1 MKTLR
6 KLSSLALAL
15 SLALVGGIAH
25 AELDTPFNVKDGAGT
40 TIVAGAIGLDWNS
53 QGSGVAIGVGPF
65 GSVLVPGTQFD
76 FLYQANLVS
85 ISGGLAGSK
94 YGQLDDQSNG
104 TAEAGRGFEFTIVS
118 RMRETVIASAPFGTG
133 AVAQFGL
140 VDSPTNKVAIYY
152 DTAMNANTANG
163 TGFDDG
169 TLVALLTITPNGTSS
184 SFFGD
189 AANGGQGS
197 AKIHA
202 GVTQVGVD
210 FVNPAYLQGLTDLI
224 IGMGFE
230 STLNYPANTA
240 STTAFHASSVA
251 VGTDLFSTYNV
262 AANDI
267 LFKVDGSNS
276 FARVPEP
283 GSMLLMGVGMLGL
296 VGAARRR
303 SAKKA

>member
-25 AELDTPFNVKDGAGT
+25 AELDTPFNVKDGAGN
-40 TIVAGAIGLDWNS
+40 TIVAGAVGLDWNS
-53 QGSGVAIGVGPF
+53 QGSGVAVGVGPF
-65 GSVLVPGTQFD
+65 GNPLAVGTQFD

-85 ISGGLAGSK
+85 VSGGVGTAK

-104 TAEAGRGFEFTIVS
+104 SAEAGRAFEFTIVS
-118 RMRETVIASAPFGTG
+118 KMREVVIASAAVGTG
-133 AVAQFGL
+133 AFAQFGL
-140 VDSPTNKVAIYY
+140 VNSPSNKVAIYY

-169 TLVALLTITPNGTSS
+169 TLVALLTITSNGTSS

-189 AANGGQGS
+189 ASGGLGS

-202 GVTQVGVD
+202 GINEVGVD
-210 FVNPAYLQGLTDLI
+210 FVNPLYLQGLTDLL

-230 STLNYPANTA
+230 SNLNFPANTA

-267 LFKVDGSNS
+267 LFKVDGSNG
-276 FARVPEP
+276 FTRVPEP